1 MKRKEIIFY
10 MMHEMHSLLF
20 AALETF
26 SLILLR
32 KKIPKNEESHFLITS
47 CVSAGSAAH
56 SVTVCSIFD
65 SFTQKFGLHR
75 VRVLFFIQVYKGFQL
90 SSHHLPAYPGL
101 KYCDVLQDVVL
112 NLLLLSIEG

>member
-32 KKIPKNEESHFLITS
+32 KKKNPKSGGIAFLFDLL
-47 CVSAGSAAH
+47 CESAAVLLTL
-56 SVTVCSIFD
+56 SQFVRSLT
-65 SFTQKFGLHR
+65 SFTQIQINEH
-75 VRVLFFIQVYKGFQL
+75 VFFFLRRYLKD
-90 SSHHLPAYPGL
+90 SS
-101 KYCDVLQDVVL
+101 
-112 NLLLLSIEG
+112 